1 MSPSHAQTHR
11 APQPR
16 SYLGIGLVLTL
27 HLAGIYALSAGLVRP
42 EPKPPGNIVLRPL
55 PPETPP
61 ELPRPEPLRADQPL
75 LRDLLVIQVQP
86 PVVDIDAPQES
97 AVPSVVVAPA
107 EATPTPA
114 RPMPA
119 QGRAPAQPA
128 VAGPQVQ
135 APGAVCSV
143 MPRPEVPAVSWSGE
157 AVLQVIAT
165 VRGGRVVGADVR
177 VTQGAPDGKTRRAL
191 QRSVE
196 SALAGYACQG
206 DAMFQQDFAFRV
218 D

>member
-1 MSPSHAQTHR
+1 MSPSHALPHR

-16 SYLGIGLVLTL
+16 SYLGIGLVLAL
-27 HLAGIYALSAGLVRP
+27 HLAGIYALSAGLLHP
-42 EPKPPGNIVLRPL
+42 EAKLRSNIVLRPL
-55 PPETPP
+55 PPEAPP
-61 ELPRPEPLRADQPL
+61 ELPRPEPLRADQPQ
-75 LRDLLVIQVQP
+75 LRDLPVIQAQP
-86 PVVDIDAPQES
+86 PVIDFVAPQES
-97 AVPSVVVAPA
+97 AAPAAVVAPTEGIPA
-107 EATPTPA
+107 PA
-114 RPMPA
+114 RAMPA
-119 QGRAPAQPA
+119 QGLAPTQPA

-143 MPRPEVPAVSWSGE
+143 MPRPEVPAVNWSGE
-157 AVLQVIAT
+157 AVLQAIAT